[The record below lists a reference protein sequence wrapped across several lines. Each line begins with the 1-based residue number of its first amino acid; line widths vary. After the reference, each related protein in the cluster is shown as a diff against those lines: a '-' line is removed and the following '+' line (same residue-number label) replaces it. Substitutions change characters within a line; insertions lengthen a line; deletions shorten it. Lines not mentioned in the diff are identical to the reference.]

1 MTDEKV
7 WTVVAR
13 VESVGSGA
21 YPTTITAREHT
32 IVADEPTRNGG
43 GDTGP
48 APYELLLA
56 SLAACTSITMRMYA
70 ARKGWPLEQVSV
82 GATYHRREGGERIRR
97 TIELTGPLDDDQ
109 RARLLEIAGRTP
121 VTRTLERAVPI
132 ETRLVPAAPGS
143 AA

>member
-1 MTDEKV
+1 MPDEQL

-13 VESVGSGA
+13 VESLGSGA
-21 YPTTITAREHT
+21 YPTSITAREHT
-32 IVADEPTRNGG
+32 IVADEPSWNGG
-43 GDTGP
+43 GDTAP

-56 SLAACTSITMRMYA
+56 ALAACTSITMRMYA

-82 GATYHRREGGERIRR
+82 GAAYQRRDGDERIRR

-109 RARLLEIAGRTP
+109 RARLVEIAGRTP

-132 ETRLVPAAPGS
+132 ETRLAPTAPSRPA
-143 AA
+143 